1 MMKYEG
7 IADDQIRAW
16 AAFAALRKDGP
27 HLTRMLTLLADR
39 HADVEPVTDFS
50 YKLDGCEIRQQGEEF
65 AAIFSC
71 GATVICPTLEQ
82 ALNFHL
88 TTMASDDDWDTKALD
103 TEEHN
108 VEA

>member
-1 MMKYEG
+1 MSDYQQ
-7 IADDQIRAW
+7 IPDDQLRAW

-27 HLTRMLTLLADR
+27 HLARLLSVLADR
-39 HADVEPVTDFS
+39 HADVEPVSDFS

-71 GATVICPTLEQ
+71 GATVVCPTLEL

-88 TTMASDDDWDTKALD
+88 DTMAGDG
-103 TEEHN
+103 
-108 VEA
+108 EAEFA